1 MQSYPKTGQYL
12 AIIGVLVLIGCG
24 LEAPPRR
31 TLRPDP
37 AAQAITGDLNGAAAI
52 NGGVGDPPAC
62 LPALSGE
69 LVINEVLARPAGLDI
84 DGDGQSN
91 LRDEAIEIRL
101 LAAQPRHLDGVA
113 LAVAGQP
120 RGAIADPRCHG
131 PGTLFLLVGATAATP
146 ALQGGAEVLH
156 LSGQLA
162 LRDDGAV
169 LSLTGRAESVI
180 DQLSYPA
187 APAGRSQVRAHD
199 SDPWAPLEAHPDT
212 PGGAPHSLGQCPD
225 GAAAPSCWPS
235 AEPG

>member
-1 MQSYPKTGQYL
+1 M
-12 AIIGVLVLIGCG
+12 IGVLALVGCG

-31 TLRPDP
+31 TLHPDN
-37 AAQAITGDLNGAAAI
+37 AVQAITSDPKAAAAI
-52 NGGVGDPPAC
+52 NGGAGDLPPC
-62 LPALSGE
+62 LPVLSGE
-69 LVINEVLARPAGLDI
+69 LVINELLARPAGLDI

-101 LAAQPRHLDGVA
+101 LAAEPRHLDGVA
-113 LAVAGQP
+113 LAVGGQP
-120 RGAIADPRCHG
+120 RGAIADPRCHA
-131 PGTLFLLVGATAATP
+131 PGTLFLLVGATAASP
-146 ALQGGAEVLH
+146 ALQSGAEVVH
-156 LSGQLA
+156 LSGQLS
-162 LRDDGAV
+162 LRDDGAQ
-169 LSLTGRAESVI
+169 LRLTGRAESVI